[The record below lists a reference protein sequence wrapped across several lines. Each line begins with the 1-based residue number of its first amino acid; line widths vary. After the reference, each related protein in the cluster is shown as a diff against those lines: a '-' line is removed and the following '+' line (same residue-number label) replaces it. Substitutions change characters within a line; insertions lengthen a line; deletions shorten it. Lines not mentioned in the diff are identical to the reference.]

1 MALEPALRELSR
13 ALAVATPPL
22 TSAEMDA
29 AEARRRATT
38 RASLSGLID
47 DTAAEPEQTVRWRD
61 AHLRVRTTTAG
72 VSDGPLVLYLHSG
85 GWVAG
90 STAATQRACRALA
103 DGLAAT
109 VVSLGYP
116 LAPEQPYPAALDNTL
131 AALRWLASGES
142 GLPGDASV
150 VILAGESAGG
160 NLAASA
166 LLRLRDS
173 GESLPIRAALLVVPV
188 LDHDFTRPSYQRF
201 DRGDIDGRS
210 GMHWYA
216 QQYLAASGAA
226 EADSPYVWPLR
237 TDWFGGLPPTV
248 LVQAEYDPLVD
259 EQREWASRVSAE
271 GGRIE
276 LLRYP
281 GVGHGFFGLDQL
293 SPTARRAQ
301 RDACAA
307 LTDMLGSRQRSLR

>member
-1 MALEPALRELSR
+1 MPLEPALRELSK
-13 ALAVATPPL
+13 AIAGATPTLP
-22 TSAEMDA
+22 SAEIDA
-29 AEARRRATT
+29 AEARRRAAL
-38 RASLSGLID
+38 RASMARLID
-47 DTAAEPEQTVRWRD
+47 GAAEPEQTVRWQD
-61 AHLRVRTTTAG
+61 AQLRMRTTTTGNAT
-72 VSDGPLVLYLHSG
+72 GPLILYLHSG

-109 VVSLGYP
+109 VVSLAYP

-142 GLPGDASV
+142 GLPGDPGTL
-150 VILAGESAGG
+150 ILAGESAGG
-160 NLAASA
+160 NLAAAA

-173 GESLPIRAALLVVPV
+173 GEPLPVQAALLVVPV
-188 LDHDFTRPSYQRF
+188 LDNDFTRPSYQRF

-216 QQYLAASGAA
+216 QQYLAGHGGA

-237 TDWFGGLPPTV
+237 SHRLGGLPPTV

-259 EQREWASRVSAE
+259 EQSEWALRVSAD
-271 GGRIE
+271 GGLIK

-281 GVGHGFFGLDQL
+281 GVGHSFFGLDHL
-293 SPTARRAQ
+293 SPTASRAQ

-307 LTDMLGSRQRSLR
+307 LADTLRSWQWSLG